1 MPYIIILYN
10 TKTGNT
16 ELMAKAFEEGAKS
29 VQGIDVTLA
38 YHVKPE
44 ELQNAD
50 ALIIGAPTYNHRMTL
65 DIQTLLEKAAQKN
78 LTLKDK
84 TAAAFGSYGWS
95 GEAPRQIL
103 EILQNKFQMKIIE
116 PPILAKY
123 RPDEK
128 TLKNCQVISKQI
140 AESLLGI

>member
-1 MPYIIILYN
+1 
-10 TKTGNT
+10 
-16 ELMAKAFEEGAKS
+16 
-29 VQGIDVTLA
+29 
-38 YHVKPE
+38 
-44 ELQNAD
+44 
-50 ALIIGAPTYNHRMTL
+50 
-65 DIQTLLEKAAQKN
+65 
-78 LTLKDK
+78 
-84 TAAAFGSYGWS
+84 AAFGSYGWS

-128 TLKNCQVISKQI
+128 ILKNCQVISKQI